1 MFALPPCGWRATYVH
16 YPVGLAMKAESQA
29 IPKRFEGIVR
39 AFLQVFFRGRADV
52 FAYLYNGGN
61 GKNYYQFQCS
71 NLFDPSFCGKSRKF
85 NGRKVP
91 CAECKSREF
100 RPINQKDVYLHLR
113 GEKPIGCYPLVPQVE
128 QDGSV
133 IKNAAFL
140 AALDIDDHENGRPI
154 PGKDA
159 RRDMLKL
166 HETLRQAAI
175 PHLVE
180 RSKSATGFHIWIILD
195 KALRASLLRAVIL
208 TVVRKSGIVDKGY
221 PTSFDRM
228 FPAQDELKDDQD
240 LGNLI
245 LTPLCNRYMPKGGA
259 LFLDPANHFEPYP
272 IPEQKGL
279 LLDLAGQLGNGGGPL
294 VCPVSR
300 IEELAGE
307 WKIDETKRK
316 RLRTKS
322 APMKLPATAS
332 ERETLKPYG
341 AETCLVHC
349 AFLQHCRDASASL
362 SEPRW
367 MAMISNLCR
376 FADGPAL
383 IHELSKGYPAYS
395 PAETDAKIAH
405 LSTSSGPVTC
415 EVIQSEG
422 FDDCPEGGC
431 GVKAP
436 AVLAITYRTERIDR
450 LVEQLTLADGGAP
463 SEETIELLLLE
474 LSALGKEDL
483 PKYKKLTLEKLPTL
497 KLGDLDKTLA
507 ALRKRRKDQTEAL
520 PGYRIEDNGYF
531 KRHVDEEG
539 NEHWTRFTNFVIN
552 LETDKQYLDE
562 VESHR
567 RIEGHILTE
576 DNTRCPFHISGR
588 DFNNNPRF
596 AEAIGEQ
603 GGVSC
608 RFWNKELGD
617 VRRATQ
623 ELSRPVSITAYT
635 RIGFLI
641 DGEDRFFTPSV
652 VISSAGIAQNTETVI
667 DLSEVEHAR
676 HLDFSILD
684 EATFQATC
692 RHIVD
697 DLLDLTDH
705 FVTYPLAGHTFIS
718 PFLSRLDTSPLSSGE
733 RCILWITGITGSS
746 KSFAAL
752 RFANFFGSFH
762 VGKSVNS
769 WTSTPYQIQRVG
781 HHHADALFLV
791 DDFKAKN
798 LSGRTEQ
805 VTQILQAYA
814 DGRGRGRLNSDASVK
829 ATYVIRGNL
838 LVTGEDLPDYESSNL
853 ARMIVVH
860 TSSREK
866 DTRRGRACLKHQV
879 NYRGVTPAF
888 LHFVISRSGWF
899 DDLIARIDAATDH
912 FHRDIEE
919 ASNGLRI
926 ARNYALNQVGFDL
939 FVEFLCATGTIS
951 ETKRDAMMAEHGE
964 ILLASLDEHVQRVS
978 DEQADNV
985 FLSVLADLLQSG
997 RAVLHEPGHTVGGG
1011 FSEREAR
1018 PEDLRNVIGFLKP
1031 GDGHAYVYPKLAV
1044 GEVQKSLRDT
1054 GGWLGFSV
1062 KAIGKQLAAED
1073 YLANSDEQRTTTT
1086 VRHMG
1091 KIHRIWK
1098 ISKHHLGLEDRG
1110 DDDEIPF

>member
-1 MFALPPCGWRATYVH
+1 
-16 YPVGLAMKAESQA
+16 MKVESQA
-29 IPKRFEGIVR
+29 IPKPFEDIAR

-52 FAYLYNGGN
+52 FAYLYKGGD
-61 GKNYYQFQCS
+61 GKNYYQFECS
-71 NLFDPSFCGKSRKF
+71 NIFNPSFCGKSRKF
-85 NGRKVP
+85 KGRKVP
-91 CAECKSREF
+91 CAECKCREF
-100 RPINQKDVYLHLR
+100 RPVNQKDVYLHLR

-128 QDGSV
+128 QDESV

-140 AALDIDDHENGRPI
+140 AALDIDDHENGQPI

-195 KALRASLLRAVIL
+195 KALRVSLLRAVIL
-208 TVVRKSGIVDKGY
+208 TAVRKSGIVDKGY

-228 FPAQDELKDDQD
+228 FPTQDELKNDQD

-259 LFLDPANHFEPYP
+259 LFLDPDKGLEPYP
-272 IPEQKGL
+272 MPKQKGL
-279 LLDLAGQLGNGGGPL
+279 ILDLAGQLENGGGPL

-300 IEELAGE
+300 IEELARE
-307 WKIDETKRK
+307 WKIDETKKK

-322 APMKLPATAS
+322 APMKLPTPDAPD
-332 ERETLKPYG
+332 EPLKPYG
-341 AETCLVHC
+341 AQTCLDHC
-349 AFLQHCRDASASL
+349 AFLQHCRNDSASL

-376 FADGPAL
+376 FSDGAAL
-383 IHELSKGYPAYS
+383 VHELSQGYPAYS
-395 PAETDAKIAH
+395 PSETDAKITH
-405 LSTSSGPVTC
+405 LAVSSGPVTC
-415 EVIQSEG
+415 AVIQEEG
-422 FDDCPEGGC
+422 FDGCPEGGC
-431 GVKAP
+431 EVKAP
-436 AVLAITYRTERIDR
+436 AVLAITHRTERIDR
-450 LVEQLTLADGGAP
+450 LIEQLAPADGGAP
-463 SEETIELLLLE
+463 SDEILGQLMLE
-474 LSALGKEDL
+474 LSQLGKDDL

-507 ALRKRRKDQTEAL
+507 ALRKRRQDQADGL
-520 PGYRIEDNGYF
+520 PGYRIEDNGYRK
-531 KRHVDEEG
+531 KRVTESGEVFWDPL
-539 NEHWTRFTNFVIN
+539 TNFVIN

-562 VESHR
+562 VESQR

-576 DNTRCPFHISGR
+576 DNARCPFYISGR

-608 RFWNKELGD
+608 RFWNRDVSD
-617 VRRATQ
+617 VRRASQ
-623 ELSRPVSITAYT
+623 ELSKPTSITAYT
-635 RIGFLI
+635 RIGFLNE
-641 DGEDRFFTPSV
+641 GADRFFTPSV
-652 VISSAGIAQNTETVI
+652 VVSPAGIAKNTDTVI
-667 DLSEVEHAR
+667 DLSDVEHAR
-676 HLDFSILD
+676 HLDFAILD
-684 EATFQATC
+684 EETFLTTC

-718 PFLSRLDTSPLSSGE
+718 PFLSRLDASPLSSGE
-733 RCILWITGITGSS
+733 RCILWVTGLTGSS

-752 RFANFFGSFH
+752 RFANFFGGFH

-769 WTSTPYQIQRVG
+769 WTSTPYQVQKVG
-781 HHHADALFLV
+781 HHFADGLYLV

-853 ARMIVVH
+853 ARMIVIH

-888 LHFVISRSGWF
+888 LHFVISRPGWF
-899 DDLIARIDAATDH
+899 DDLIARIDYATDH
-912 FHRDIEE
+912 FHQGIEE

-939 FVEFLCATGTIS
+939 FAEFLCAAGTIS
-951 ETKRDAMMAEHGE
+951 EKKRAAMIAEHGE
-964 ILLASLDEHVQRVS
+964 ILLASLDEHVQRVV
-978 DEQADNV
+978 DEQADSV

-997 RAVLHEPGHTVGGG
+997 RAVLHEPGRTVGGG
-1011 FSEREAR
+1011 FSERDAR

-1062 KAIGKQLAAED
+1062 KAIGKQLAAEG
-1073 YLANSDEQRTTTT
+1073 YLVDSDALRTTTV
-1086 VRHMG
+1086 VRHEG
-1091 KIHRIWK
+1091 KLNRVWK
-1098 ISKHHLGLEDRG
+1098 IRKRDLGLETVEES
-1110 DDDEIPF
+1110 DDAPW